1 MQSLEQKRDAFRN
14 YLKQAGAID
23 TLTKALIKLY
33 EQPEKPDD
41 AVKFIRKNMCES
53 CPDDEQFLVLQ
64 ADLTAANKKIV
75 ELQKE
80 IVILKGNA

>member
-1 MQSLEQKRDAFRN
+1 MEQKRDAFRN

-33 EQPEKPDD
+33 EEPKKPED

-53 CPDDEQFLVLQ
+53 CPDDEQFPILQ
-64 ADLTAANKKIV
+64 AELAEANMKII

-80 IVILKGNA
+80 IVILKGNV